1 MNELILKLLVAIGL
15 MFSGVVFGVAAYVFV
30 SWWETYGREHWHI
43 KHRKELLMKFNEDG
57 LVDKEAFGRM
67 LDQLEKE
74 ARDYKDEGR
83 ARVFCEVK
91 YLLKGFPL
99 GKMDK

>member
-1 MNELILKLLVAIGL
+1 MNTIVLKFLVSIGIL
-15 MFSGVVFGVAAYVFV
+15 FSVVFFGVAAYVFV

-43 KHRKELLMKFNEDG
+43 KHRKELLMKSSEDG
-57 LVDKEAFGRM
+57 LIDKEAFVRL

>member
-1 MNELILKLLVAIGL
+1 MKDLILKLLVAIGL

-43 KHRKELLMKFNEDG
+43 KHRKELLMKSSEDG
-57 LVDKEAFGRM
+57 LVDKEAFVRL

-74 ARDYKDEGR
+74 ARDHKDEGS

-91 YLLKGFPL
+91 YLLRGFPL
-99 GKMDK
+99 GKMDQ